1 MASDPHSPEP
11 NPSPELI
18 EAAAAAWLSLRDR
31 GLSQAETA
39 EFVRWLQQDPQ
50 HAAVFEELDRV
61 WQDCDRLGALPAP
74 SISGAAPDAD
84 LLAPRGRARRPRLA
98 IRAVLGLAAAAA
110 VALLIGLPLGPP
122 ASRHAAETVR
132 APMRRGSCWP
142 SSNSK
147 TFGPWG
153 QPAHSGR
160 PSVPHAPGC
169 LTNPT

>member
-74 SISGAAPDAD
+74 TRICWRPGGAPVVPDSQSGRCLVSP
-84 LLAPRGRARRPRLA
+84 PPPRL
-98 IRAVLGLAAAAA
+98 
-110 VALLIGLPLGPP
+110 
-122 ASRHAAETVR
+122 HY
-132 APMRRGSCWP
+132 
-142 SSNSK
+142 
-147 TFGPWG
+147 
-153 QPAHSGR
+153 
-160 PSVPHAPGC
+160 
-169 LTNPT
+169 